1 MVIKIANQVTNSAQK
16 EDSFAKLLGDF
27 GKWQFLVFG
36 TVSLVK
42 LSSGWVQ
49 MAILF
54 LTPNLKF
61 WCIDRGNA
69 TGELQNSTCYK
80 DCISYEYD
88 TTPFENTIVSEWDLI
103 CDRRWLASLN
113 QMMLQ
118 VGILI
123 GSTIFGF
130 MSDR

>member
-1 MVIKIANQVTNSAQK
+1 MVIKIANQVMNSAHK

-27 GKWQFLVFG
+27 GRWQFLVFS

-54 LTPNLKF
+54 LTPNITF
-61 WCIDRGNA
+61 WCKDLGNS
-69 TGELQNSTCYK
+69 TDEIKNSTCYK
-80 DCISYEYD
+80 DCLEYEYD
-88 TTPFENTIVSEWDLI
+88 TSPFESTIVSEWDLV
-103 CDRRWLASLN
+103 CERQWLASFN

-123 GSTIFGF
+123 GSIIFGF